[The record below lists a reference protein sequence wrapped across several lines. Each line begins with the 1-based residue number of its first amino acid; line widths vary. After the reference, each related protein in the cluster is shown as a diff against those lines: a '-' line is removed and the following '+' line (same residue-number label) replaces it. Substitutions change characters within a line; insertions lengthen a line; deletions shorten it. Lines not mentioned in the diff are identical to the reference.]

1 MAYGT
6 KTISRVDK
14 IIGPGN
20 AFVATAKRLVY
31 GTVDIDMIAG
41 PSELLVLADGGANP
55 SHVAADLLCEAEHDE
70 QASVWL
76 VTTSSDLAREVVQ
89 QVKEQ
94 LKALVRQKIAAR
106 SIQRNAVAFVVP
118 TMEGALALANDIAP
132 EHLSLSVDNPFD
144 YIEKVRHA
152 GALFLGRH
160 TAPAV
165 ADYVAGP
172 NHILP
177 TGGTARFHSAL
188 SLEAYVKRSNLV
200 SYSKD
205 DLLKARDS
213 IVRMAQMEGLGAH
226 ARSVDIRLR

>member
-1 MAYGT
+1 
-6 KTISRVDK
+6 
-14 IIGPGN
+14 
-20 AFVATAKRLVY
+20 
-31 GTVDIDMIAG
+31 
-41 PSELLVLADGGANP
+41 
-55 SHVAADLLCEAEHDE
+55 
-70 QASVWL
+70 
-76 VTTSSDLAREVVQ
+76 
-89 QVKEQ
+89 
-94 LKALVRQKIAAR
+94 
-106 SIQRNAVAFVVP
+106 
-118 TMEGALALANDIAP
+118 MEGALALANDIAP

-152 GALFLGRH
+152 GALFLGRY

-188 SLEAYVKRSNLV
+188 SLDAYVKRSNLV
-200 SYSKD
+200 SYTKD